1 MMETVYRVK
10 SRDLLGIIRIPSQQI
25 DAFGHRSLNNVLLE
39 DGTIMMARDDDLEV
53 VNDWT
58 EGPEE

>member
-1 MMETVYRVK
+1 MMETVYKVK

-25 DAFGHRSLNNVLLE
+25 DMFGHRNLNNVLLE
-39 DGTIMMARDDDLEV
+39 DGSIMMVRDDDLEV

>member
-1 MMETVYRVK
+1 METVYRVK
-10 SRDLLGIIRIPSQQI
+10 SRDLLGVIRIPSQQI
-25 DAFGHRSLNNVLLE
+25 DMFGHRNLNNVLLE
-39 DGTIMMARDDDLEV
+39 DGTIIMVRDDDLEV